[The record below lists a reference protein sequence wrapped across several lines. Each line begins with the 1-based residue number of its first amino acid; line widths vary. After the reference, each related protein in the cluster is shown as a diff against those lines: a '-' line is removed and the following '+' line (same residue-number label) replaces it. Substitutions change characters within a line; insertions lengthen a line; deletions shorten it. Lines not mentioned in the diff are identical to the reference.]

1 VFDHPESFGTIL
13 APEPTEWECE
23 AGWIAPG
30 VRAAAPGFPAQD
42 PAPLAAADAD
52 PTILCW

>member
-13 APEPTEWECE
+13 APEANEWEGE
-23 AGWIAPG
+23 PGWIAPG
-30 VRAAAPGFPAQD
+30 GEADAPGFPAQN
-42 PAPLAAADAD
+42 PAPSAGADAD